1 MTCQS
6 GQSSVSLMIFVTT
19 GSMTPPPPIEGPGQ
33 VALSWAK
40 RKNCPGGQEQAGTGS
55 GGGIPAVRFLPPQ
68 QVSRVA
74 SCYENIRFHTF
85 AYKFCSVFFEMNKI
99 EKKIFSLLTF
109 FDFCFRPN
117 SRRSDGRIPKLG
129 GTIPLT
135 QLHYYTH
142 ILLQISESF

>member
-1 MTCQS
+1 MLHIVLAVFLASYPSTLSDLSIWPVLC
-6 GQSSVSLMIFVTT
+6 VADDICYNRFND
-19 GSMTPPPPIEGPGQ
+19 PPPPIEGPGQ

-99 EKKIFSLLTF
+99 EKSQKNLQFTNFFRFLFSSQLKTV
-109 FDFCFRPN
+109 RRQN
-117 SRRSDGRIPKLG
+117 S
-129 GTIPLT
+129 
-135 QLHYYTH
+135 
-142 ILLQISESF
+142 